1 MFFSLYIPT
10 ASLQANMVNFASLI
24 ISVILS
30 IIIGVEMII
39 PLIIFTSFQLVLCN
53 FVTACS
59 GVSLIWNLQNGFL
72 ISNLLKK
79 DTQRS
84 VSAKPNKR
92 DNRYMVLILIAV
104 TVIANIYFIYQK
116 MPPITHL
123 AHLLG
128 FLVGIVTGAIF

>member
-10 ASLQANMVNFASLI
+10 ASTQANMVNFASLI

-79 DTQRS
+79 
-84 VSAKPNKR
+84 NKS
-92 DNRYMVLILIAV
+92 DNMYMVLILIAV
-104 TVIANIYFIYQK
+104 TVIANIYFLYQK
-116 MPPITHL
+116 MPRITHL

>member
-1 MFFSLYIPT
+1 
-10 ASLQANMVNFASLI
+10 MVNFASLI

-79 DTQRS
+79 
-84 VSAKPNKR
+84 NKS
-92 DNRYMVLILIAV
+92 DNMYMVLILIAV
-104 TVIANIYFIYQK
+104 TVIANIYFLYQK
-116 MPPITHL
+116 MPRITHL

>member
-1 MFFSLYIPT
+1 MFLSLYIPT
-10 ASLQANMVNFASLI
+10 ASTQANMVNFASLI

-30 IIIGVEMII
+30 IIIGVEMLI

-79 DTQRS
+79 RKKKKKKS
-84 VSAKPNKR
+84 
-92 DNRYMVLILIAV
+92 DNMYMVLILIAV

-116 MPPITHL
+116 MPRITHL

-128 FLVGIVTGAIF
+128 FLVGIITGAIF

>member
-1 MFFSLYIPT
+1 
-10 ASLQANMVNFASLI
+10 
-24 ISVILS
+24 
-30 IIIGVEMII
+30 MII

-84 VSAKPNKR
+84 VSAKPNKS
-92 DNRYMVLILIAV
+92 DNMYMVLILIA
-104 TVIANIYFIYQK
+104 NIYFLYQK
-116 MPPITHL
+116 MPRITHL

-128 FLVGIVTGAIF
+128 LQFFDLDYIHYNK

>member
-10 ASLQANMVNFASLI
+10 ASIQANMVNFASLI

-79 DTQRS
+79 
-84 VSAKPNKR
+84 NKS
-92 DNRYMVLILIAV
+92 DNMYMVLILIAV